1 MLVKA
6 LYIVQTEVP
15 EYYKFEVQIDKQGE
29 IEFKYQN
36 QILKYD
42 ELTEFVN
49 EQYKKLINIEDE
61 NIKNNI
67 EYLKKLNILKEET
80 EKLEA
85 DYIEKEKQISTFLEC
100 KKTFFGKVKYFFKYS
115 GKKKKKGEKEE
126 KKEQNI
132 ESTNIVETE
141 EIVNDDDEKIK
152 RQYTLDD

>member
-1 MLVKA
+1 M
-6 LYIVQTEVP
+6 P

-29 IEFKYQN
+29 IEFQYQN

-49 EQYKKLINIEDE
+49 EQYKKLIDIEDE

-115 GKKKKKGEKEE
+115 SKKKKKGEKE
-126 KKEQNI
+126 
-132 ESTNIVETE
+132 
-141 EIVNDDDEKIK
+141 
-152 RQYTLDD
+152 

>member
-1 MLVKA
+1 M
-6 LYIVQTEVP
+6 P

-67 EYLKKLNILKEET
+67 EYQKKTKYFKRRKT

-100 KKTFFGKVKYFFKYS
+100 KKTFLAK
-115 GKKKKKGEKEE
+115 
-126 KKEQNI
+126 
-132 ESTNIVETE
+132 
-141 EIVNDDDEKIK
+141 
-152 RQYTLDD
+152 

>member
-1 MLVKA
+1 MRKVLKGKGVSNGIGFGKVV
-6 LYIVQTEVP
+6 LLKP
-15 EYYKFEVQIDKQGE
+15 EDLKVEKSKID
-29 IEFKYQN
+29 N
-36 QILKYD
+36 
-42 ELTEFVN
+42 V
-49 EQYKKLINIEDE
+49 
-61 NIKNNI
+61 
-67 EYLKKLNILKEET
+67 KEET

-152 RQYTLDD
+152 RQYTLDDLLEKGKSAASREKKWT